1 MSEERLSYLFSQY
14 YQNKASEAE
23 VAELGILLE
32 QPNDESL
39 SALLKKSWEEQSGG
53 TPFFARDTSLK
64 MLETILKKDAAAPVY
79 RMPARGR
86 WLSRV
91 AAAAVLILLIGGGYL
106 LWTNGKKGQLATAT
120 KPAVKDIPPGRTG
133 AILTLANGKQ
143 VVLDSAGNGVVAN
156 EGGSRAEKKDGTL
169 SYQNTNAALPA
180 VYNTMTTPRGRQY
193 FLQLADGSK
202 VWLNA
207 ESAIR
212 FPTAFNGHERRV
224 EITGEAYFEVAKDPA
239 RKFMVTSNGVTTE
252 VLGTHFN
259 VNAYNDEEAVK
270 VTLLE
275 GAVKVRQGSNSNAL
289 KPGQQASIKNG
300 ITVDEHA
307 DTESALA
314 WKNGQFRFNGVSIET
329 IMRQAAR
336 WYDIDVVFEG
346 KIAGPFVADISRD
359 VPISSMLH
367 LLELT
372 DRAHFIIEGKKVI
385 VRP

>member
-32 QPNDESL
+32 QSNDESL

-53 TPFFARDTSLK
+53 APFFARDTSLK
-64 MLETILKKDAAAPVY
+64 MLEIILKKDAAAPVY
-79 RMPARGR
+79 RMPARVG
-86 WLSRV
+86 WPGRV
-91 AAAAVLILLIGGGYL
+91 AAAAVLILLLGGGYL
-106 LWTNGKKGQLATAT
+106 LWTNGKKAQLPTAT
-120 KPAVKDIPPGRTG
+120 KPRTQDIAPGRTG

-143 VVLDSAGNGVVAN
+143 VVLDSAVNGTLAN
-156 EGGSRAEKKDGTL
+156 EGGSRIEKAAGTL
-169 SYQNTNAALPA
+169 SYHNETGALPA

-193 FLQLADGSK
+193 LLQLADGSK

-207 ESAIR
+207 ESSIR
-212 FPTAFNGHERRV
+212 FPTVFNGSERRV

-239 RKFMVTSNGVTTE
+239 RKFMVTGNGVTTE

-259 VNAYNDEEAVK
+259 VNAYHDEEAVK

-275 GAVKVRQGSNSNAL
+275 GAVKVHEGSNSNAL

-300 ITVDEHA
+300 ITIDEHA

-314 WKNGQFRFNGVSIET
+314 WKNGQFRFNGVTMET

-346 KIAGPFVADISRD
+346 KIPGPFVADISRD